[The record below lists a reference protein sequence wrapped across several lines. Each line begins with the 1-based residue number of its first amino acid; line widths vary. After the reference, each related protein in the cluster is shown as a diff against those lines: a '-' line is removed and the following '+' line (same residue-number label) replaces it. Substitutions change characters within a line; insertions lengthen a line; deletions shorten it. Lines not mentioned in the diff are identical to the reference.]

1 MTTQSKLDLICVGD
15 ELLDGRVRDLNARM
29 LGEWAAERSISLRK
43 IVVIPDSLDTIVA
56 ALNDTESETVVVSGG
71 LGPTSDDLTRFA
83 AAHFFGTELQHDQ
96 EAEAQ
101 LRARFQTFG
110 RTPTENNL
118 VQCLFPAGA
127 KILYSNVG
135 TAAGFFVQK
144 GSQRFYFFPGVPKEF
159 SWFVRSTL
167 DGAQE
172 GESSVN
178 RLFFFG
184 IGESSL
190 AQKIATLDLS
200 KTQLSYRADYPV
212 IEVKL
217 QGASDLVSSAAAAI
231 RHDASKY
238 FVGQDQDVLEARLG
252 RLLLEK
258 GWKVATAESC
268 TAGGL
273 SARIT
278 EVSGSSQWFDVGFV
292 TYANQAKSR
301 LLGVSPETLNSKGAV
316 SPEVAIQMA
325 AGALK
330 ASGSNIALSVTG
342 IAGPG
347 GGSAEK
353 PVGTVHFALA
363 TDKGVWHRH
372 WVFAHRDRT
381 EVRTATQIA
390 AITFALHYLEERL
403 QDYPTSG
410 PFSLNEFTK

>member
-29 LGEWAAERSISLRK
+29 LGEWAAERSISLQK

-83 AAHFFGTELQHDQ
+83 AANFIGTELQHDQ

-101 LRARFQTFG
+101 LRARFQMLG
-110 RTPTENNL
+110 RAPTENNL

-159 SWFVRSTL
+159 SWFVRATL
-167 DGAQE
+167 DGARK
-172 GESSVN
+172 GESSMS

-184 IGESSL
+184 VGESSL

-200 KTQLSYRADYPV
+200 NTQLSYRADYPV

-217 QGASDLVSSAAAAI
+217 QGASDLVSSAAATI
-231 RHDASKY
+231 RNDASKY

-258 GWKVATAESC
+258 GWKVTTAESC

-301 LLGVSPETLNSKGAV
+301 LLGVSPETLDSKGAV

-372 WVFAHRDRT
+372 WVFAHRDRS
-381 EVRTATQIA
+381 EVRSATQIA

-410 PFSLNEFTK
+410 PFSLDEFTK